1 VGGDWSEMWRLAEL
15 SLQFCRHCSLRIKTL
30 LPRSHAALGAFVAD
44 VSGWRSL
51 PHFPLMLPPPLLLML
66 LLLLLLLP
74 RL

>member
-1 VGGDWSEMWRLAEL
+1 VGGDWSEMRRLAEL
-15 SLQFCRHCSLRIKTL
+15 SLQFYRHCSLRIKTL

-51 PHFPLMLPPPLLLML
+51 PHFSLLLPLL

-74 RL
+74 PRL